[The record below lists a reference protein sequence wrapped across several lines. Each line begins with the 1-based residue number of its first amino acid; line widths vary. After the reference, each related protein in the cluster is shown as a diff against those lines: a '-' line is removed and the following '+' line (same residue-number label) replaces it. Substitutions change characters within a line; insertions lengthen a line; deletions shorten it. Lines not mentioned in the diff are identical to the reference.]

1 MSEWFHGKRFARH
14 PGTPGVYVILADTSG
29 SMCGILDQVEKATRQ
44 LMKENSQARTFLFS
58 NCTKEFTGGHWPENP
73 GGTDMARAFL
83 DIAYIRPAKT
93 FLISDGGPDWPAKT
107 FEAADGVTGAIDS
120 LWLSTGYP
128 EYHQRNRDFMREIAR
143 RSGGRFHEAD
153 GQRLTSGD
161 LHRKLRQ
168 AEPAPASRQEEQ
180 PMDLPKEFRL
190 QPGSAINVKAPPT
203 QTVYVPEVIE
213 IHKQRVFVERRM
225 DDKWIKED
233 DIGAPVQITSESSA
247 VTLQENHEVIEHRG
261 FLKSLL
267 FGPTR
272 RQEQAALPAPGE
284 KYRRHLTATP
294 DAPALAAPVR
304 EPMLI
309 EHQAAEP
316 MTTGRILSRVL
327 IGK

>member
-29 SMCGILDQVEKATRQ
+29 SMYGILDRVEKATRQ
-44 LMKENSQARTFLFS
+44 LMRENKQVRTFLFS
-58 NCTKEFTGGHWPENP
+58 SETKEFKGGHWPENP
-73 GGTDMARAFL
+73 GSTDMARAFH
-83 DIAYIRPAKT
+83 DIGHIRPAKI
-93 FLISDGGPDWPAKT
+93 FLISDGGPDDRGKA
-107 FEAADGVTGAIDS
+107 FEVAEEVTGAIDS
-120 LWLSTGYP
+120 LYLFGDNP
-128 EYHQRNRDFMREIAR
+128 EYHRVDRDFMFDIAR
-143 RSGGRFHEAD
+143 RTGGQFHEAD
-153 GQRLTSGD
+153 SRRITSGE
-161 LHRKLRQ
+161 LYQKLR
-168 AEPAPASRQEEQ
+168 AAAPTAASRREEK

-213 IHKQRVFVERRM
+213 IHKQRVFVEKRLE
-225 DDKWIKED
+225 DKWIKEAD
-233 DIGAPVQITSESSA
+233 VGAPVQITSESSA
-247 VTLQENHEVIEHRG
+247 ITLQENHEVIEHRG

-267 FGPTR
+267 LGPAR

-284 KYRRHLTATP
+284 KYRGHLTAVP
-294 DAPALAAPVR
+294 NAPALAAPVR

-327 IGK
+327 IGR